1 MFLVFMKSGTHLEI
15 DAVSARR
22 IAVAAQGLHR
32 PRSEAKVTQRHFRRV
47 FKDVGLVQLDSV
59 QAICRSHYLVFF
71 SRLGKYDRSKLDE
84 WIWHSGEIF
93 ESWAHE
99 ASILPVETEPF
110 VRWKKSRARKGETW
124 KGLFELANSQGEYV
138 RDVMSQVSL
147 AESPIRASELSE
159 PRNRS
164 GSWWSGRSDGQKTL
178 DWLFRIGELA
188 VKRDKNF
195 SRSYVPF
202 NSAISSEISHF
213 PDPLESDAINE
224 LILIS
229 ARCNGISTVSDI
241 ADYFRIKP
249 SLIRDS
255 LPSLLEQNKL
265 LSAEVEGWKEN
276 AYLHPSVSV
285 PKRIEASALLS
296 PFDSLVWCR
305 PRIERVFNFKYRLE
319 IYVPKEKR
327 KYGYYVLP
335 FLLNENLV
343 ARVDLKALRHEGKL
357 LVKGVYLEVGTDPE
371 MVLSELAKEVKDL
384 SEFLDLSEVLSI
396 GRSQSATLLRSFLDS
411 N

>member
-202 NSAISSEISHF
+202 NSAISSEISRF

-229 ARCNGISTVSDI
+229 ARCNGIGTVSDI

-255 LPSLLEQNKL
+255 LPSLLEQKKL
-265 LSAEVEGWKEN
+265 VSVEVEGWKEN

-285 PKRIEASALLS
+285 PKRIEARALLS

-343 ARVDLKALRHEGKL
+343 ARVDLKTFRSEGKL
-357 LVKGVYLEVGTDPE
+357 LVKGVHLEKGVDPE
-371 MVLSELAKEVKDL
+371 MVLSELSEEIKKL
-384 SEFLDLSEVLSI
+384 SNFLDLPQVSVTSRSKPAVLLS
-396 GRSQSATLLRSFLDS
+396 SFLNS
-411 N
+411 H

>member
-1 MFLVFMKSGTHLEI
+1 MNRKTDLEI
-15 DAVSARR
+15 DAVSAKR

-32 PRSEAKVTQRHFRRV
+32 PRPKEKVDRRHFRRV
-47 FKDVGLVQLDSV
+47 FGDTGLVQLDSV
-59 QAICRSHYLVFF
+59 QAVCRSHYLVFF
-71 SRLGKYDRSKLDE
+71 SRLGKYDRLKLDD

-110 VRWKKSRARKGETW
+110 VRWKKSRALEGETW
-124 KGLFELANSQGEYV
+124 KGLFELANSQKKYV
-138 RDVMSQVSL
+138 SDVKDQVLLS
-147 AESPIRASELSE
+147 ASPVKASELSE
-159 PRNRS
+159 PRSRS

-178 DWLFRIGELA
+178 DWLFRIGEIG

-202 NSAISSEISHF
+202 NSVIPNETFSL
-213 PDPLESDAINE
+213 PDPLESESIE
-224 LILIS
+224 QLILIA
-229 ARCNGISTVSDI
+229 ARCNGVGTAKDI
-241 ADYFRIKP
+241 ADYFRMKP
-249 SLIRDS
+249 SFVHKVI
-255 LPSLLEQNKL
+255 PSLLEEKKL
-265 LSAEVEGWKEN
+265 LSACVEGWGEN
-276 AYLHPSVSV
+276 AYLLPSVSV
-285 PKRIEASALLS
+285 PEKIVSRALLS

-305 PRIERVFNFKYRLE
+305 PRLERLFDFKYRLE

-343 ARVDLKALRHEGKL
+343 ARVDLKTVRSEEKL
-357 LVKGVYLEVGTDPE
+357 LIKGVYLEAGTEPE
-371 MVLSELAKEVKDL
+371 MVLSELAEEVKEL
-384 SEFLDLSEVLSI
+384 SNFLNLSEVSI
-396 GRSQSATLLRSFLDS
+396 TGRSRTAVLLRSFLNS

>member
-202 NSAISSEISHF
+202 NSAISSEISRF

-229 ARCNGISTVSDI
+229 ARCNGIGTVSDI

-255 LPSLLEQNKL
+255 LPSLLEQKKL
-265 LSAEVEGWKEN
+265 VSVEVEGWKEN

-285 PKRIEASALLS
+285 PKRIEARALLS

-343 ARVDLKALRHEGKL
+343 ARVDLKTLRSTGKL
-357 LVKGVYLEVGTDPE
+357 LVKGIHLEKGVDPE
-371 MVLSELAKEVKDL
+371 MVLSELSEEIKKL
-384 SEFLDLSEVLSI
+384 SNFLDLPQVSVTSRSKPAVLLS
-396 GRSQSATLLRSFLDS
+396 SFLNS
-411 N
+411 H

>member
-1 MFLVFMKSGTHLEI
+1 MFLVFMKTGTHLEI

-202 NSAISSEISHF
+202 NSAISSEISRF

-229 ARCNGISTVSDI
+229 ARCNGIGTVSDI

-255 LPSLLEQNKL
+255 LPSLLEQKKL
-265 LSAEVEGWKEN
+265 VSVEVEGWKEN

-285 PKRIEASALLS
+285 PKRIEARALLS

-305 PRIERVFNFKYRLE
+305 PRIERVFNFKYKLE

-343 ARVDLKALRHEGKL
+343 ARVDLKTFRSTGKL
-357 LVKGVYLEVGTDPE
+357 LVKGIHLEKGVDPE
-371 MVLSELAKEVKDL
+371 MVLSELSEEIKKL
-384 SEFLDLSEVLSI
+384 SNFLDLPQVSVTSRSKPAVLLS
-396 GRSQSATLLRSFLDS
+396 SFLNS
-411 N
+411 H

>member
-202 NSAISSEISHF
+202 NSAISSEISRF

-229 ARCNGISTVSDI
+229 ARCNGIGTVSDI

-255 LPSLLEQNKL
+255 LPSLLEQKKL
-265 LSAEVEGWKEN
+265 VSVEVEGWKEN

-285 PKRIEASALLS
+285 PKRIEARALLS

-305 PRIERVFNFKYRLE
+305 PRIERVFNFKYKLE

-343 ARVDLKALRHEGKL
+343 ARVDLKTFRSTGKL
-357 LVKGVYLEVGTDPE
+357 LVKGIHLEKGVDPE
-371 MVLSELAKEVKDL
+371 MVLSELSEEIKKL
-384 SEFLDLSEVLSI
+384 SNFLDLPQVSVTSRSKPAVLLS
-396 GRSQSATLLRSFLDS
+396 SFLNS
-411 N
+411 H